1 MESLVLGKSLGCM
14 DRKPKR
20 GQLIES
26 FLKSRYG
33 KYNNKDVEVIEK
45 NIPTINFL
53 EIIEDYN
60 TGLSF
65 FKYGM
70 DIDSL
75 NKAKKIFMDSYKGNK
90 KILVITDYDCD
101 GINSA
106 VVTAKLRDKFLDKN
120 KMDIVVNKRKYGNGV
135 NKNNFKGYNLEDYS
149 LIITADHG
157 SSNNNIFL
165 YLKDEYEDMKIVVTD
180 HHMIPEENPPVNA
193 DVVINNMKYQEL
205 NKNFSGCYTMWF
217 YMFYILNKEF
227 NIKPIDALYPVVE
240 NIAFSII
247 SDVMDVSEPVNRTI
261 FKMALNKINTGKSE
275 FMESMRKVLPL
286 PETISLDDF
295 RFNICPAIN
304 SGNRLHEEELA
315 FRALYEC
322 NEKDIEMLMNLN
334 ERRKRITKD
343 VLAALE
349 EKDAIYLNSVAI
361 STIKTE
367 YGINGIIAG
376 KIGEIYKRPS
386 ICFQKGEDGVLH
398 GSCRSIVP
406 GFNMLET
413 IKELNKRGLVAKYGG
428 HKQAVGCTVRES
440 EYAEFLTECELLVK
454 NQLGSL
460 DTKDE
465 ILVDGI
471 LHPEEVSF
479 LDVLDLDYYAP
490 YGNGF
495 EDPTFYTEIYVD
507 DSFAT
512 ETIAKVNYNLNNR
525 TLTFLAFNNIKV
537 PLKDTF
543 KRGNKV
549 GVVFRP
555 SISFYR
561 GEFNMKLI
569 ITRAVVL

>member
-1 MESLVLGKSLGCM
+1 MESIVLGRTKGCM
-14 DRKPKR
+14 DKKPKR
-20 GQLIES
+20 GALIES
-26 FLKSRYG
+26 FLLSRYG
-33 KYNNKDVEVIEK
+33 KTNIKDAGLIEK

-53 EIIEDYN
+53 EIVENYD

-65 FKYGM
+65 FKHGM

-75 NKAKKIFMDSYKGNK
+75 NNGKKLFMESYKGDK
-90 KILVITDYDCD
+90 KILIITDYDCD

-106 VVTAKLRDKFLDKN
+106 VVAAKLRDLYFNKDKI
-120 KMDIVVNKRKYGNGV
+120 DIIVNKRKYGNGV
-135 NKNNFKGYNLEDYS
+135 NKNNFQGLNLEDYS

-165 YLKDEYEDMKIVVTD
+165 YLKDEYENIKIVVTD
-180 HHMIPEENPPVNA
+180 HHMIPEENPPINA
-193 DVVINNMKYQEL
+193 DVLINNMKSEEL
-205 NKNFSGCYTMWF
+205 SKNFSGCYTLWF
-217 YMFYILNKEF
+217 YLFYILNKEF
-227 NIKPIDALYPVVE
+227 KYKAIDILYPVVE

-261 FKMALNKINTGKSE
+261 FKLALKKINSGKCLFIE
-275 FMESMRKVLPL
+275 NMREVLPL
-286 PETISLDDF
+286 PYNITLEDF

-315 FRALYEC
+315 FNALYKSNKE
-322 NEKDIEMLMNLN
+322 DIKNLMNLN

-343 VLAALE
+343 VLNALE
-349 EKDAIYLNSVAI
+349 ERKSIYLNSVAI
-361 STIKTE
+361 CTVKTE

-376 KIGEIYKRPS
+376 KIGEMYKRPS
-386 ICFQKGEDGVLH
+386 ICFQKGEDGILH

-406 GFNMLET
+406 GFNMLEI

-440 EYAEFLTECELLVK
+440 EYSEFITECELLVK

-460 DTKDE
+460 DVKDE

-479 LDVLDLDYYAP
+479 LDILNLDFFTP

-507 DSFAT
+507 DSFTT
-512 ETIAKVNYNLNNR
+512 ETIARVTYNLNNR
-525 TLTFLAFNNIKV
+525 ALIFLAFNNIKV
-537 PLKDTF
+537 PLRETF

-549 GVVFRP
+549 GIVFKP
-555 SISFYR
+555 SFSFYR
-561 GEFNMKLI
+561 GELNMKLI

>member
-1 MESLVLGKSLGCM
+1 MESLVLGKSKGCM
-14 DRKPKR
+14 EREPIK
-20 GQLIES
+20 GNLIKS

-33 KYNNKDVEVIEK
+33 KTNNKDPNLIE
-45 NIPTINFL
+45 NNVPTINFL
-53 EIIEDYN
+53 EIVENYD
-60 TGLSF
+60 TGLSY
-65 FKYGM
+65 FKNGM

-75 NKAKKIFMDSYKGNK
+75 NKGKKLFMDSYKGNK

-106 VVTAKLRDKFLDKN
+106 VVASRLRDLYLDKN
-120 KMDIVVNKRKYGNGV
+120 KIDIVVNKRKYGNGV
-135 NKNNFKGYNLEDYS
+135 NKNNFNGYNLEDYS

-165 YLKDEYEDMKIVVTD
+165 YLKDEFDDMKIIVTD

-205 NKNFSGCYTMWF
+205 NKNFSGCYTIWF
-217 YMFYILNKEF
+217 FMFYILCKEF
-227 NIKPIDALYPVVE
+227 KIKPIDVLYPVVE

-261 FKMALNKINTGKSE
+261 FKLALKKINIGKSKFIE
-275 FMESMRKVLPL
+275 NMRNVLTL
-286 PETISLDDF
+286 PETLELDDF

-304 SGNRLHEEELA
+304 SGNRLHEEDLA
-315 FRALYEC
+315 YRALYEC
-322 NEKDIEMLMNLN
+322 KEEDIKNLMELN

-343 VLAALE
+343 VLLTLE
-349 EKDAIYLNSVAI
+349 DKEAIYLNSVAI
-361 STIKTE
+361 CTIKTE
-367 YGINGIIAG
+367 FGINGIIAG

-386 ICFQKGEDGVLH
+386 ICFQKGDDGVLH
-398 GSCRSIVP
+398 GSCRSIIP
-406 GFNMLET
+406 GFNILET
-413 IKELNKRGLVAKYGG
+413 IKELNRRGLVAKYGG

-460 DTKDE
+460 DMKDE
-465 ILVDGI
+465 ILIDGI

-479 LDVLDLDYYAP
+479 LDIMDLKNYTP
-490 YGNGF
+490 FGNGF

-507 DSFAT
+507 DSYAT
-512 ETIAKVNYNLNNR
+512 ETMAKINYHLNNR
-525 TLTFLAFNNIKV
+525 NLTFLAFNNIKV
-537 PLKDTF
+537 PLRETF

-555 SISFYR
+555 SLSFYR
-561 GEFNMKLI
+561 GELNMKLI
-569 ITRAVVL
+569 INRAVVL

>member
-1 MESLVLGKSLGCM
+1 MESIVLGRSMGCM
-14 DRKPKR
+14 DMKPKK
-20 GQLIES
+20 GHLIES
-26 FLKSRYG
+26 FLLSRYG
-33 KYNNKDVEVIEK
+33 KSNNKDKEVINK
-45 NIPTINFL
+45 NVPAINFL
-53 EIIEDYN
+53 EIVEDYN
-60 TGLSF
+60 TGLAF
-65 FKYGM
+65 FKHGM
-70 DIDSL
+70 DIESL
-75 NKAKKIFMDSYKGNK
+75 NKGKKIFMESYKGNK
-90 KILVITDYDCD
+90 KILIITDYDCD

-106 VVTAKLRDKFLDKN
+106 VVATKLRDLYFDKD
-120 KMDIVVNKRKYGNGV
+120 KIDIVVNKRKYGNGV
-135 NKNNFKGYNLEDYS
+135 NKNNFQGYNLEEYS

-165 YLKDEYEDMKIVVTD
+165 FLKDEYEDMKIVVTD
-180 HHMIPEENPPVNA
+180 HHMIPEENPPINA
-193 DVVINNMKYQEL
+193 DVLINNMKYEEL
-205 NKNFSGCYTMWF
+205 NKNFSGCYTLWF
-217 YMFYILNKEF
+217 YLFYILNKEF
-227 NIKPIDALYPVVE
+227 KVKAIDALYPVVE
-240 NIAFSII
+240 NIAFSIV

-261 FKMALNKINTGKSE
+261 FKLAMKKINSRKSM
-275 FMESMRKVLPL
+275 FIESMREVLTI
-286 PETISLDDF
+286 PENIGLDEL

-315 FRALYEC
+315 YRALYLC
-322 NEKDIEMLMNLN
+322 NKEDIKELMNLN

-343 VLAALE
+343 ALSALE
-349 EKDAIYLNSVAI
+349 EKNAIYLNSVAI
-361 STIKTE
+361 CTVRTE

-406 GFNMLET
+406 GFNILEV

-440 EYAEFLTECELLVK
+440 EYAEFVTECELLVK

-460 DTKDE
+460 DNKDE

-471 LHPEEVSF
+471 LHPEEISF
-479 LDVLDLDYYAP
+479 IDMLDLEYYSP

-495 EDPTFYTEIYVD
+495 EDPTFYTEIEVE

-512 ETIAKVNYNLNNR
+512 ETIAKVTYHLNNR
-525 TLTFLAFNNIKV
+525 DLSFLAFNNIKV
-537 PLKDTF
+537 PLRETF
-543 KRGNKV
+543 KRGNRV
-549 GVVFRP
+549 GIVFKP

-561 GEFNMKLI
+561 GELNMKLI